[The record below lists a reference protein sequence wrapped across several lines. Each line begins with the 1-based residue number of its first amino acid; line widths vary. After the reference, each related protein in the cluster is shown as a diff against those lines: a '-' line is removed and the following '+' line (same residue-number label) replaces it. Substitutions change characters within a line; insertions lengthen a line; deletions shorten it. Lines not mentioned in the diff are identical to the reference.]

1 MKQSIDDDT
10 SQIDDG
16 DARLSTVISSSL
28 SEQIPDS
35 CGTIVRDEG
44 VVVDELPRE
53 IEDPEFFGVVSSSA
67 HKCHHNMHPA
77 RKVAFVYASTGRRFL
92 GCPLNGAERCRW
104 VMWIDE
110 PWRLVLSRSIM
121 RLWDES
127 DDRAT
132 LLQSKIKELQQAYIE
147 LWTER
152 SNFAAEHEQVVSQ
165 LTDIIADNKIKMAS
179 RLDLHT
185 KLCLASVTVAV
196 TLASVLAYVLSS

>member
-1 MKQSIDDDT
+1 MKQLST
-10 SQIDDG
+10 TAPPRSGDG
-16 DARLSTVISSSL
+16 DASLSTVISSSL

-44 VVVDELPRE
+44 IVVDELPRE
-53 IEDPEFFGVVSSSA
+53 IEDPGFFGVVSSSA
-67 HKCHHNMHPA
+67 QKCHHNMHPA

-92 GCPLNGAERCRW
+92 GCPLNRAERCRW

-110 PWRLVLSRSIM
+110 PWRPVLSRSIM

-132 LLQSKIKELQQAYIE
+132 ILQSKIKELQQAYIE

-152 SNFAAEHEQVVSQ
+152 SNFAAEHERVVSQ

-196 TLASVLAYVLSS
+196 TLASALAYVLSS